1 MAADSN
7 PEPTPYM
14 FAAVGFVGTRG
25 GGGGGE
31 VLGEGLKVGR
41 NTKKVTQIEI
51 KIILTFS
58 LPYRDVLVPSSKSGC
73 K

>member
-25 GGGGGE
+25 GGGGG
-31 VLGEGLKVGR
+31 
-41 NTKKVTQIEI
+41 
-51 KIILTFS
+51 
-58 LPYRDVLVPSSKSGC
+58 
-73 K
+73 